1 MIIRHGEKPANS
13 GFPVGVTHHGKKDEE
28 SLSIRGWQ
36 RAGALAVLFAPSH
49 GQLQN
54 AALVT
59 PSHMFAPG
67 IGKHSNSKRSAQVI
81 SVLADKLGIEIETKY
96 LKGEESK
103 VAKKAMKAGGTVLIA
118 WEHTNIH
125 LIANKIMGGDY
136 VPQEWPG
143 DRYDIIYVFDY
154 DEVTDS
160 YVFSQVPQMVISG
173 DKPTTIPLVQSEVAP
188 KVRTA

>member
-1 MIIRHGEKPANS
+1 
-13 GFPVGVTHHGKKDEE
+13 
-28 SLSIRGWQ
+28 
-36 RAGALAVLFAPSH
+36 
-49 GQLQN
+49 
-54 AALVT
+54 
-59 PSHMFAPG
+59 
-67 IGKHSNSKRSAQVI
+67 
-81 SVLADKLGIEIETKY
+81 
-96 LKGEESK
+96 
-103 VAKKAMKAGGTVLIA
+103 
-118 WEHTNIH
+118 
-125 LIANKIMGGDY
+125 